1 MWSHSLFNLSTKWY
15 SESMAVNN
23 WKCLFLFSALH
34 LVNNWFSKVQKF
46 PSMCRHILFL
56 LPTSF
61 LPFYH
66 FSNENV
72 LKLME
77 EEKENKKCM
86 KKMVVLKPKGTKKKI
101 VLNKRALKYSIHL
114 LLSLQDNSRWKI
126 YLFKAYLLHLLCK
139 PYIICTVLFSGS
151 QERKIC
157 QWQIRYIMREKL
169 NLLFTE
175 TSSLLY

>member
-1 MWSHSLFNLSTKWY
+1 
-15 SESMAVNN
+15 MAVNN

-34 LVNNWFSKVQKF
+34 TTDLVKF
-46 PSMCRHILFL
+46 RSFPQCTDIFYFFFPL
-56 LPTSF
+56 LF

-86 KKMVVLKPKGTKKKI
+86 KKMVVLKPKGTKKKT

-126 YLFKAYLLHLLCK
+126 YLSKAYLLHLLCK

-151 QERKIC
+151 QERKIFSGKSD
-157 QWQIRYIMREKL
+157 I
-169 NLLFTE
+169 
-175 TSSLLY
+175 